1 MEIKEGF
8 DLTAVF
14 LQIMSSYNDEIAR
27 SLPISICSCDSLESF
42 QNCIEGRYQ
51 RYDASWK
58 ESHPQSDVT
67 LFHIQYDPERFLP
80 TPAPPPKLH
89 YSTFWRSIGR
99 KIYYKSKEE
108 NIMAA
113 RALSPKLMID
123 V

>member
-1 MEIKEGF
+1 MR
-8 DLTAVF
+8 
-14 LQIMSSYNDEIAR
+14 SCNDEICSLAR

-42 QNCIEGRYQ
+42 QNCIEGRYH
-51 RYDASWK
+51 DASWK

-67 LFHIQYDPERFLP
+67 LFYIQYDPERLLQ

-99 KIYYKSKEE
+99 KIYYKRNEE
-108 NIMAA
+108 MIMAA